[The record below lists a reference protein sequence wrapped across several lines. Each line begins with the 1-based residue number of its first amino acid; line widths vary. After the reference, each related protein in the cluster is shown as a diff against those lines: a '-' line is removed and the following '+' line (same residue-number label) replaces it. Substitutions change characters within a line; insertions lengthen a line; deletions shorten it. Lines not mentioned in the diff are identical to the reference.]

1 MILKIIIYWCEKNN
15 KCIMFFKV
23 NMNICVYMIM
33 YILMYGMCL
42 CLCVYDC
49 SDMNIYVDVYIY
61 MGFVYI

>member
-1 MILKIIIYWCEKNN
+1 MYYV
-15 KCIMFFKV
+15 FKV
-23 NMNICVYMIM
+23 NMNICVYMMM